1 MIRYSFS
8 ILTGNCRYHTHFL
21 KDKSSGTSFA
31 KQGKKN
37 RIMIRT
43 FFKVTFRN
51 LFRQPV
57 YSIINIFGLAIGLTV
72 FVLIML
78 YVSRELRVD
87 KHLPRYND
95 IYRIEVGEWC
105 VLPPGYGPLLE
116 GQIPEV
122 EEVLRL
128 LFRDNVAVK
137 TGEELYT
144 IDQIAFADSNFQRVF
159 PVEYISGNPATA
171 LKEGGSIALSEETA
185 KTIFGD
191 QNPVGQVLTIFN
203 EETVKIAGVF
213 KKPENSHLVFDALVS
228 METYAGMR
236 GREKLSDTRASN
248 FPIYLVL
255 NQGADKAEVTDKLYD
270 VLCERLPENWGE
282 GKVERHELALRSL
295 PGIYFFKEAK
305 FEAGARHGNQLV
317 VYSFIAIAVF
327 ILLIACFNFINL
339 TTARASK
346 RSREVG
352 LKKVVGAQKQQLIRQ
367 FLGESLVVTFIAGIL
382 ALTLVQILIPFY
394 NTIIGGTF
402 RFSDL
407 ITPGNVALFAAGILI
422 TSLISGLYPSFY
434 LTAFRPVV
442 TLKGEKDKGKGSG
455 HFRKTLI
462 VVQFI
467 ISIVL
472 IAGTI
477 TVYYQLDYLRNKPLG
492 FDGEQVIVQV
502 GNPQIKRHFEAY
514 KADLL
519 SNPNIQSVTFAHGIP
534 GRVYNT
540 ETFKW
545 NKEKITVRC
554 TSTDPDYP
562 EVMGIEMVSGRYF
575 DWDQSTDKY
584 KTCVINETLAGMLEW
599 EDPVGKIIHHDTTGS
614 FFSVFPY
621 QDFKIIGVVKDFH
634 FESLHQE
641 IVPLAIGWNYEY
653 LYQVAM
659 KVNDQNLP
667 QTLSFLENL
676 WQKYAPEFPFRYEF
690 LDQKFGQMYRTEE
703 RLGEVMTYFTMLGV
717 FIAALGLFG
726 LSAYMAERRTK
737 EIGIRKVLG
746 ATIPGII
753 QNLSREFVILV
764 AFANVLAWVPAF
776 LFLNDWLNTF
786 RFRTDI
792 SIWIFIISAVI
803 SVSIAVFTVSAKAF
817 NSARTNPVKAL
828 RAD

>member
-1 MIRYSFS
+1 
-8 ILTGNCRYHTHFL
+8 
-21 KDKSSGTSFA
+21 
-31 KQGKKN
+31 
-37 RIMIRT
+37 MIRT

-78 YVSRELRVD
+78 YVSRELKVD
-87 KHLPRYND
+87 KHLQRYSD

-122 EEVLRL
+122 EEILRL

-137 TGEELYT
+137 TETDLYS
-144 IDQIAFADSNFQRVF
+144 ISQLAYADSNFQRVF
-159 PVEYISGNPATA
+159 PVEFVSGNPATA
-171 LKEGGSIALSEETA
+171 LSQAGSMVISQETA
-185 KTIFGD
+185 ATIFGD
-191 QNPVGQVLTIFN
+191 QNPVGQVLKIFN
-203 EETVKIAGVF
+203 QENVKITGVF
-213 KKPENSHLVFDALVS
+213 KKPHNSHLVFDALLS
-228 METYAGMR
+228 METYASYR
-236 GREKLSDTRASN
+236 GREKLNDTRASN
-248 FPIYLVL
+248 FPVYLVL
-255 NQGADKAEVTDKLYD
+255 NPGADKAGVTDKIYD
-270 VLCERLPENWGE
+270 VFCERLPENWGE
-282 GKVERHELALRSL
+282 GKAERHQLALRSL
-295 PGIYFFKEAK
+295 ADIYFFKEAK
-305 FEAGARHGNQLV
+305 FEAGARHGNHLV

-394 NTIIGGTF
+394 NTIIGGSF

-407 ITPGNVALFAAGILI
+407 ITPGNVALFASGILI
-422 TSLISGLYPSFY
+422 TSLISGLYPAFY

-455 HFRKTLI
+455 NFRKTLI
-462 VVQFI
+462 ILQFI

-477 TVYYQLDYLRNKPLG
+477 TVFYQLDYLRNKPLG

-502 GNPQIKRHFEAY
+502 GNPQIKQHFDAY
-514 KADLL
+514 KAELL

-545 NKEKITVRC
+545 NKEEITVRC

-562 EVMGIEMVSGRYF
+562 GVMGIEMVSGRYF
-575 DWDQSTDKY
+575 DWDQATDKY

-599 EDPVGKIIHHDTTGS
+599 ENPVGKIIHHDTTGS

-621 QDFKIIGVVKDFH
+621 QNFKIIGVVKDFH

-703 RLGEVMTYFTMLGV
+703 RLGEVMTYFTILGI

-737 EIGIRKVLG
+737 EIGVRKVLG
-746 ATIPGII
+746 ASMHSIVLM
-753 QNLSREFVILV
+753 LSKEFAVLV
-764 AFANVLAWVPAF
+764 LLANVIAIPLAWY
-776 LFLNDWLNTF
+776 LTGMWLQDF
-786 RFRTDI
+786 PYRMELKPEIFVLALMI
-792 SIWIFIISAVI
+792 SFIIAF
-803 SVSIAVFTVSAKAF
+803 FTVSYQSWKA
-817 NSARTNPVKAL
+817 AGKNPVDAVKYE
-828 RAD
+828 